1 MLISRMT
8 PCALSLVMDV
18 DHPRKCLTQG
28 RSEGKGNLTWLGV
41 TLCTEQFALKIKRKW
56 LYASGGKD
64 GVIPRKR
71 AKVDFFSTPGMSC
84 KREDKSESVHPLG
97 MAESLEGLESVAR
110 AEVKVP
116 KKSPGKVSARHA
128 LMPLFPNL

>member
-18 DHPRKCLTQG
+18 DHPRKCLRQG
-28 RSEGKGNLTWLGV
+28 SSEGKGNLKWLGV
-41 TLCTEQFALKIKRKW
+41 TLCTAQFSLEIKRKW

-71 AKVDFFSTPGMSC
+71 AKVDLFSTPGRSW
-84 KREDKSESVHPLG
+84 KAEGKPESEDPLG
-97 MAESLEGLESVAR
+97 MAESLEGLELVAR
-110 AEVKVP
+110 AEVKIP
-116 KKSPGKVSARHA
+116 KKSAGKVSERHA
-128 LMPLFPNL
+128 LMPLFPSL